1 MRNEFTA
8 IIEAGDDGWW
18 VATCPEVP
26 PAVGQGR
33 TPDEARE
40 DLEAAIQFVLEYLR
54 DEAHAKASPGALK
67 QVLSL
72 G

>member
-8 IIEAGDDGWW
+8 IIEEGENGWW

-33 TPDEARE
+33 TVEEARE
-40 DLEAAIQFVLEYLR
+40 ELESAVAFVLEYQR
-54 DEAHAKASPGALK
+54 DMANAEASPAAIRRLLTVG
-67 QVLSL
+67 
-72 G
+72 